1 MTSKHAVRTTE
12 KSIKLVEELKVQGPC
27 GVTELA
33 DRLEMGKSAVH
44 NHLMTLQKYG
54 YVVKSNNKYKL
65 GMKFL
70 EVGGYIRKQM
80 ELYRIAEPEV
90 KSLATATGEL
100 ANLMVEEEGM
110 GVYLMREKG
119 KNAIDVD
126 THTGMRTHLHT
137 TALGKAIL
145 AHLPESQVVE
155 IIEQRGL
162 NAGTPNSVQTEDE
175 LFDELDSIQERG
187 YAIDAGERLE
197 GLRCLAAPIRD
208 SNNCVLGA
216 ISVSTP
222 ERRTQDDEFAE
233 KICRKV
239 LEAANIIELK
249 FTY

>member
-1 MTSKHAVRTTE
+1 MNAKHAVRTTE
-12 KSIKLVEELKVQGPC
+12 KSLKVVEELKAQGPC

-33 DRLEMGKSAVH
+33 GQLEMGKSAVH

-54 YVVKSNNKYKL
+54 YVVKSDNKYKL

-70 EVGGYIRKQM
+70 EVGGQIRKQM

-100 ANLMVEEEGM
+100 ANLMIEEGGL
-110 GVYLMREKG
+110 GVYLTRAKG
-119 KNAIDVD
+119 KNAIDLD
-126 THTGMRTHLHT
+126 TYTGMRTHLHT

-145 AHLPESQVVE
+145 AHLPESRVIE

-162 NAGTPNSVQTEDE
+162 EAGTPSSIQTEDE
-175 LFDELDSIQERG
+175 LFDELYSIQERG

-197 GLRCLAAPIRD
+197 GLRCLAAPIKD

-216 ISVSTP
+216 VSVSTP
-222 ERRTQDDEFAE
+222 ERRTQNDEFAGR
-233 KICRKV
+233 ICRKV
-239 LEAANIIELK
+239 LEATNIIELK